1 MDIGKASLYVATGM
15 ENVLGVVN
23 NDETIFGSRKVRVKL
38 ISATLLLSK
47 KMLQTFLVGFSWTQ
61 KSLLLTKFAYNYIKT
76 LVKYC
81 LYKSMKDSVLKKSF
95 KTWWTGDLLNKDLKI
110 PITANDFQL

>member
-1 MDIGKASLYVATGM
+1 MLINSELANSQGEISRFDKNASKSSEFANLLKSKILMDIGKASLYVATGM

-47 KMLQTFLVGFSWTQ
+47 KMLQTFLVGFSWT
-61 KSLLLTKFAYNYIKT
+61 
-76 LVKYC
+76 
-81 LYKSMKDSVLKKSF
+81 
-95 KTWWTGDLLNKDLKI
+95 
-110 PITANDFQL
+110 